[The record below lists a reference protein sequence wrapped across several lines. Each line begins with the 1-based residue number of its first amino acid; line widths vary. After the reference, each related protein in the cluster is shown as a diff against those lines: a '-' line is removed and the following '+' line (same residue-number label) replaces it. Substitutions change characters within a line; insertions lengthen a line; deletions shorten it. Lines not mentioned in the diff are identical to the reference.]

1 MRTTR
6 TRRTAAVTLLTA
18 AALALAA
25 CGGSGDDGEGGD
37 AAPTRAVVDATGAEV
52 RVPVEPKKIVAL
64 SEQDLD
70 GLLALG
76 VKPAGT
82 VNGRGQTTPPAYLGD
97 LAAGITN
104 VGTVAEPALDA
115 INDLEPDLILAGGV
129 ADEARLASLRDIAA
143 TVVTYQPETDW
154 KTAFEKTA
162 ETVNK
167 TGEADAWL
175 ADYATKATE
184 TKTAIAGHEGES
196 VSIIRW
202 NPDGPVVML
211 KDSFA
216 SLVVQDTGLVRPG
229 TQQEPGFAHTDVL
242 SLENL
247 DRADGDWIFAATLQ
261 PGSAE
266 ALAEAKE
273 TPAFA
278 ALGAVEKERFVEV
291 DGTLWTSRGGPLGA
305 LKVLGDLT
313 ANLGK

>member
-6 TRRTAAVTLLTA
+6 TRRAAAVTFVA
-18 AALALAA
+18 AAMLALAA
-25 CGGSGDDGEGGD
+25 CGGSGDGEGGD
-37 AAPTRAVVDATGAEV
+37 AAETRSVTDATGAEV
-52 RVPVEPKKIVAL
+52 KVPVEPKKIVAL

-82 VNGRGQTTPPAYLGD
+82 VNGRGQQTPPAYLGD
-97 LAAGITN
+97 LTAGIAI

-115 INDLEPDLILAGGV
+115 VNDLEPDLILAGGV
-129 ADEARLASLRDIAA
+129 ADEQRLAALRDIAP
-143 TVVTYQPETDW
+143 TVVTYKPETDW
-154 KTAFEKTA
+154 KTAFKKTA
-162 ETVNK
+162 EAVNK
-167 TGEADAWL
+167 STAADTWL
-175 ADYATKATE
+175 ADYDTE
-184 TKTAIAGHEGES
+184 AGDAKTAIAAHAGES

-216 SLVVQDTGLVRPG
+216 SLVVQDAGLVRPD
-229 TQQEPGFAHTDVL
+229 TQQDPGFAHTDVL
-242 SLENL
+242 GLENL
-247 DRADGDWIFAATLQ
+247 DKADGDWIFAATLQ

-266 ALAEAKE
+266 ALTEAKE

-278 ALGAVEKERFVEV
+278 ALGAVKAERFVEV

-305 LKVLGDLT
+305 LKVLEDLKS
-313 ANLGK
+313 NLSA

>member
-6 TRRTAAVTLLTA
+6 TRRTAAAALLTA

-25 CGGSGDDGEGGD
+25 CGGADDGEGGD
-37 AAPTRAVVDATGAEV
+37 SAPTRAVTDATGTEV
-52 RVPVEPKKIVAL
+52 HVPVAPKKVVAL

-76 VKPAGT
+76 VKPSGT

-97 LAAGITN
+97 LAAGITI

-115 INDLEPDLILAGGV
+115 VNDLEPDLILAGGV
-129 ADEARLASLRDIAA
+129 ADEARLAALRDIAP
-143 TVVTYQPETDW
+143 TVVTYKPETDW
-154 KTAFEKTA
+154 KTAFKKTA

-167 TGEADAWL
+167 SAEAETWL
-175 ADYATKATE
+175 ADYTAKADE
-184 TKTAIAGHEGES
+184 TKTAIADHAGES

-211 KDSFA
+211 KDAFA
-216 SLVVQDTGLVRPG
+216 SLVIQDAGLVRPD
-229 TQQEPGFAHTDVL
+229 TQQDPGFAHTDVL

-247 DRADGDWIFAATLQ
+247 DKADGDWIFAATLQ

-278 ALGAVEKERFVEV
+278 ALKAVEDERFVEV

-313 ANLGK
+313 AALA